1 MEFDYFA
8 EEPAVS
14 SEKVQTVH
22 YLFSLENNVI
32 IQTNETG
39 FCIRSDPLLRTYLA
53 TVLSGKALPGFAHL
67 GRITISDD
75 QIKPVIEG
83 LSYKAHVEQRLSR
96 VNKAISRQTEQ
107 IKSCLQHIHQGSIGS

>member
-14 SEKVQTVH
+14 SENIKTVH

-53 TVLSGKALPGFAHL
+53 TVLAGKSLPGFSHL
-67 GRITISDD
+67 GKVTISDE
-75 QIKPVIEG
+75 QIRPVIDG

-96 VNKAISRQTEQ
+96 VNKAISMHTEQ
-107 IKSCLQHIHQGSIGS
+107 IKSCLQNIHQGSIGS